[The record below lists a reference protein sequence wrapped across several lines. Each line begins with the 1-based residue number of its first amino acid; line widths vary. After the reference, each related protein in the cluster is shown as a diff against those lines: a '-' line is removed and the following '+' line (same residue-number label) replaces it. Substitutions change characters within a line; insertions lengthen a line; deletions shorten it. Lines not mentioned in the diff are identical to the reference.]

1 MNKKIIGLIFILF
14 VITTGC
20 SKETNVFEGNL
31 DFDTLIEKHK
41 DDYSQQ
47 LGYKYFLMSPSPNE
61 NEEVED
67 IYKLNSYLIK
77 VTNEREIVNIY
88 TLDQYYDIFDYDG
101 KSITFK
107 NSFNDDSLAYKINSN
122 MVEKIES
129 NKEVKEP
136 FIRLIDGTTIDIVSS
151 EGQYEFINPEPTFN
165 TQNHDYFITDFGQDI
180 YSVD

>member
-20 SKETNVFEGNL
+20 SKETNIFEGNL

-47 LGYKYFLMSPSPNE
+47 LGYKYFLMSPSPND
-61 NEEVED
+61 NEGVED

-88 TLDQYYDIFDYDG
+88 TLDQYYDIFDLMV
-101 KSITFK
+101 
-107 NSFNDDSLAYKINSN
+107 NQLHLKIAL
-122 MVEKIES
+122 MMILWLTKLMI
-129 NKEVKEP
+129 
-136 FIRLIDGTTIDIVSS
+136 IW
-151 EGQYEFINPEPTFN
+151 
-165 TQNHDYFITDFGQDI
+165 
-180 YSVD
+180 